1 MWIGK
6 YKWEW
11 ITAILQPIMSFTIFA
26 LCYFTVLCLVFR
38 HFFVIDV
45 LLSPAM
51 VALIV
56 KMIATTLLGWSS
68 PTLSTSMISWK
79 IKWNKA
85 ITNTLLIQSC
95 GDDTSVQD
103 WNSIGYPVH
112 VYWNTGIKGGKE
124 CKESFL
130 CPFLINLRPTILPS
144 LSISSPSAVAD
155 PALQIRWRG
164 GGSLKKNFFWPI
176 GTHFGL
182 KIRGAGPSGPF
193 PWIHHWS
200 ALRFTSIKLL
210 KAMQKGKK
218 SKGVFEVVLGNR
230 TRDISH
236 RRPSTNQLC

>member
-85 ITNTLLIQSC
+85 ITNTLLRQSY

-112 VYWNTGIKGGKE
+112 VYWNTGIKGGKK
-124 CKESFL
+124 CKESIFCL
-130 CPFLINLRPTILPS
+130 FLINLRPTIFYPP
-144 LSISSPSAVAD
+144 SPSAVAD
-155 PALQIRWRG
+155 PDLQIRG
-164 GGSLKKNFFWPI
+164 GGAVSKKNFFGPL
-176 GTHFGL
+176 GL
-182 KIRGAGPSGPF
+182 ILA
-193 PWIHHWS
+193 
-200 ALRFTSIKLL
+200 
-210 KAMQKGKK
+210 
-218 SKGVFEVVLGNR
+218 
-230 TRDISH
+230 
-236 RRPSTNQLC
+236 

>member
-85 ITNTLLIQSC
+85 ITNTLLRQSY

-103 WNSIGYPVH
+103 WNSVGYPVH
-112 VYWNTGIKGGKE
+112 VYLNTGIKGGKE

-130 CPFLINLRPTILPS
+130 CPFQINLRPTILPT
-144 LSISSPSAVAD
+144 LSISGGRSRSSD
-155 PALQIRWRG
+155 K
-164 GGSLKKNFFWPI
+164 GGSLKKKNFFRPFK
-176 GTHFGL
+176 THFGL
-182 KIRGAGPSGPF
+182 KLRGGGPPGP
-193 PWIHHWS
+193 PGS
-200 ALRFTSIKLL
+200 ATDQFFVFQVYNKATLSYTERKEVQRSIWGCTWESNLGHL
-210 KAMQKGKK
+210 TQKA
-218 SKGVFEVVLGNR
+218 
-230 TRDISH
+230 TH
-236 RRPSTNQLC
+236 